1 MSAPPTSSRRHH
13 RKSKDRDLLDKIE
26 DFIESRIEDKIKKGL
41 DDVESFLKRELRELK
56 DKAAKPKDEAGAF
69 SYLEQFFKDRKV
81 ASVAPSTK
89 FLISRVLK
97 RMDLRDARV
106 VIEYGPAEGVI
117 TRHILDRLPANG
129 RLVAIE
135 LNGEFAKTLKKE
147 VCDPRLSVIT
157 GSVLEVDELV
167 APLGVPPADVIVS
180 GIPFSFLKPRARH
193 ELLHKTVDLLGPK
206 GRFVAYQ
213 VTTHLVPLLKYHFD
227 DVEVDFEPR
236 NLPPH
241 FIFTGQK

>member
-1 MSAPPTSSRRHH
+1 MNAAPTPSRRPQ
-13 RKSKDRDLLDKIE
+13 RKSKDRDLFDKIE

-41 DDVESFLKRELRELK
+41 DDVESFLKRELKELK
-56 DKAAKPKDEAGAF
+56 DKAKPKDEAGTF
-69 SYLEQFFKDRKV
+69 SYVEQFFKDRKV

-89 FLISRVLK
+89 FLVSRVLK
-97 RMDLRDARV
+97 RMELRDAEI

-117 TRHILDRLPANG
+117 TRQILDRLPAKG

-147 VCDPRLSVIT
+147 VTDPRLTVIT
-157 GSVLEVDELV
+157 GSVIEVDKLV
-167 APLGVPPADVIVS
+167 APLGLPPADVIVS

-227 DVEVDFEPR
+227 DFEVDFEPR

-241 FIFTGQK
+241 FIFTGAK